1 MAVPFDPFSLEI
13 LPPIRPDTPKANLF
27 VAGMLLNRIS
37 YHFVE
42 TAGFAR
48 TKFMDPALNF
58 PEKIDKKLEDIS
70 RKIEA
75 LRQIDPKIQN
85 GLIKLQTAFFELK
98 EKCLWLRKER
108 KKYDKLLSTR
118 ELPKCSEYP
127 LRGGMGYR
135 LFDGGAHIS
144 KLCDSLVANMNERPF
159 RAGYIVDRFTHGTGN
174 WNREEESGDWV
185 NEDYCYS
192 HFPTIPS
199 GRGRSFEIAW
209 RKLDG
214 EQPCLWDDHV
224 GDEDKVF
231 LEWFKFDGNSHRAP
245 FLGNLDQGFPNPTEW
260 ANAVTG
266 MWDALVR
273 WDKPAA
279 GFERFS
285 ISGGEL
291 RFDGEMVVS
300 MPPGGQLA
308 LALEQML
315 EQLKVDPTATF
326 RGNEIKGIVK
336 SKAKGK
342 LSLSKLIRPSKAGK
356 IHRKLA
362 KFIRPKEIFCADGW
376 KAVTLEK
383 PPELK
388 AFWRSSNPEIDR
400 VLRPSQRKSS

>member
-85 GLIKLQTAFFELK
+85 GLIKLQTAFLKLK

-118 ELPKCSEYP
+118 ELPKCSEYQ
-127 LRGGMGYR
+127 LQGGKGYR
-135 LFDGGAHIS
+135 LFVAGAEIS
-144 KLCDSLVANMNERPF
+144 NLCGILVANMDQGPF

-209 RKLDG
+209 RQLDG

-231 LEWFKFDGNSHRAP
+231 LKWFRFDGISHCAP
-245 FLGNLDQGFPNPTEW
+245 FLGNLDREVLSPTEW

-273 WDKPAA
+273 WDKPSA
-279 GFERFS
+279 GFERLS
-285 ISGGEL
+285 VSNGDVSL
-291 RFDGEMVVS
+291 DGVVVVS
-300 MPPGGQLA
+300 LPPGGQLYQA
-308 LALEQML
+308 LKYMVDR
-315 EQLKVDPTATF
+315 LKDDPWATF
-326 RGNEIKGIVK
+326 SNEEIKAVVDSDDDSFSI
-336 SKAKGK
+336 
-342 LSLSKLIRPSKAGK
+342 SKLIAPSKAGK
-356 IHRKLA
+356 NHRKLA
-362 KFIRPKEIFCADGW
+362 EIIRPKVVVGDDGRDT
-376 KAVTLEK
+376 VTLEK
-383 PPELK
+383 PLELK
-388 AFWRSSNPEIDR
+388 AFWQSADPEIDR